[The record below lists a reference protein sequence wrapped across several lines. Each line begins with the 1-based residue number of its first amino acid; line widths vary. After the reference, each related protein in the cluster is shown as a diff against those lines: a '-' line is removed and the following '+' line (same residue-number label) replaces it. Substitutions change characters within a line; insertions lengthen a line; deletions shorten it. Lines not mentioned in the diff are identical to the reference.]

1 MLNRR
6 TPFVASEA
14 PKTSDNDGD
23 SPPALVAK
31 PKGKYINDSQGWIDF
46 RQSLRVEY
54 FKFSSSKF

>member
-6 TPFVASEA
+6 TPFVAGEA

-23 SPPALVAK
+23 IPPVLATK

-46 RQSLRVEY
+46 KHETTVV
-54 FKFSSSKF
+54 KK

>member
-6 TPFVASEA
+6 TPFVAGEA

-31 PKGKYINDSQGWIDF
+31 PKGKYINDSQGWRDF
-46 RQSLRVEY
+46 KQALRVFLE
-54 FKFSSSKF
+54 